1 MKKIGIINKEISNVI
16 AGMGHLQML
25 TVCDAG
31 LPIPLDVHRID
42 LALRE
47 GLPGFIETLEVIS
60 KELKVEKIIIA
71 SETAK
76 ISPEIKESILNI
88 FPNQT
93 VEEISHEEFKALT
106 KESIAI
112 IRTGEYTPYANVILV
127 SGVVF

>member
-16 AGMGHLQML
+16 AGMGHLHML

-88 FPNQT
+88 FPDQT